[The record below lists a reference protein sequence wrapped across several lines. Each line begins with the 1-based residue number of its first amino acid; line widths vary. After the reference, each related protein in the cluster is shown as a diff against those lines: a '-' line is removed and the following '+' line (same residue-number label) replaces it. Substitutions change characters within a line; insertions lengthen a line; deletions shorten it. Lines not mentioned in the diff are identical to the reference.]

1 MTPKD
6 EQLTVRFACEFA
18 GAELTEQSM
27 LEIVT
32 RVCAGISSREE
43 LAPAEVSITVVD
55 DEAMRALNRQ
65 YRGLD
70 ASTDVLSFA
79 LLEAAEEEPPGTE
92 DDPVQILGDIVISW
106 PTLRLQA
113 QAYGHSA
120 ERELAFLTAH
130 GFYHLLG
137 YDHQTAETEQ
147 DMQLLQETVL
157 SDLGYLR

>member
-1 MTPKD
+1 
-6 EQLTVRFACEFA
+6 
-18 GAELTEQSM
+18 M

-55 DEAMRALNRQ
+55 EGAMRALNRQ

-70 ASTDVLSFA
+70 APTDVLSFA
-79 LLEAAEEEPPGTE
+79 LLEAEGEPPGAE

-106 PTLRLQA
+106 PTLRSQA

-120 ERELAFLTAH
+120 ERELAFLAAH

-137 YDHQTAETEQ
+137 YDHQTAETELA
-147 DMQLLQETVL
+147 MQLLQETVL
-157 SDLGYLR
+157 SALGYLR